1 MKKSLMLISFAFIF
15 LLSMSIVSANFFDW
29 LNGDVTRKAG
39 DQGLAPTSVSDGS
52 LKTRTSFT
60 TRTPKSGVVSECPT
74 GWTSTEAAGDGSCCV
89 KPDGGTFNSPF
100 SSSQKLREKQRVG

>member
-74 GWTSTEAAGDGSCCV
+74 GWTSTEAASGGSCCV
-89 KPDGGTFNSPF
+89 KLEGGTFNNPF
-100 SSSQKLREKQRVG
+100 NPNPDLRKKQRVG